1 MNIHIQPATED
12 DLPEILA
19 IYNQMILH
27 TTAVYDEEPHTLAM
41 REAWFKQKQSQGF
54 PVLVAKAEQQVVGF
68 AAYGSFRAW
77 SAYKYTVEHSLYVK
91 ENFQRKGVGKLLLQ
105 TLIDCAK
112 TNQLHTMIAGI
123 DATNEASIALHK
135 QFGFQEAAFLKE
147 VGYKFGKWLDLK
159 LLQLML

>member
-19 IYNQMILH
+19 IYNHMILH